1 MLLYLQTQV
10 RFPLGGKSV
19 TCRGAEVTN
28 YPGKLHSQNDQVVLL
43 ETAASLRASQRQA
56 NDFFAFFLFWRR
68 YIKTP
73 LDLNVALCFVS
84 G

>member
-10 RFPLGGKSV
+10 NFPLGGKSV
-19 TCRGAEVTN
+19 TYRGAEVA
-28 YPGKLHSQNDQVVLL
+28 HDQVVLF